1 MLTSDD
7 VTRATQH
14 AKSVGE
20 SLKRI
25 YNRACDMAVNNSTK
39 LLLAIDHNE
48 KTSQDSTVKTAA
60 EQHRNDL
67 KNFQEGKVNINV
79 PHQSHAKL
87 TELIK
92 QVEQDKKSD
101 VRAIVEPSCRA
112 WDIAISLGTIVL
124 AVGAIIG
131 FAILKR

>member
-1 MLTSDD
+1 MPDE
-7 VTRATQH
+7 VARATQH
-14 AKSVGE
+14 AKSAGE

-25 YNRACDMAVNNSTK
+25 YNRACDMAINNSNE
-39 LLLAIDHNE
+39 LLLAIDYNE
-48 KTSQDSTVKTAA
+48 KTSQDSRVQAA
-60 EQHRNDL
+60 AKEHRNDL

-87 TELIK
+87 TESIK
-92 QVEQDKKSD
+92 QAEQNEKSD
-101 VRAIVEPSCRA
+101 VRAKAERSSLA
-112 WDIAISLGTIVL
+112 WDIAIALGAIVL

>member
-1 MLTSDD
+1 MPDE
-7 VTRATQH
+7 VARATQH

-25 YNRACDMAVNNSTK
+25 YNRACDMAINNSNE
-39 LLLAIDHNE
+39 LLLAIDYNE
-48 KTSQDSTVKTAA
+48 KTSQDLTVKTAA

-87 TELIK
+87 TESIK
-92 QVEQDKKSD
+92 QTEQNEQSD
-101 VRAIVEPSCRA
+101 VRTKAERSSRA
-112 WDIAISLGTIVL
+112 WDIALALGAIVL

-131 FAILKR
+131 FAIIKR

>member
-7 VTRATQH
+7 VTRATQQ
-14 AKSVGE
+14 AKLVGE

-25 YNRACDMAVNNSTK
+25 YNRACNMAINNSNE
-39 LLLAIDHNE
+39 LLLAIDYNE

-67 KNFQEGKVNINV
+67 KNFQEGKVNIDV

-87 TELIK
+87 TESIK
-92 QVEQDKKSD
+92 QAEQNEESD
-101 VRAIVEPSCRA
+101 VRAKAERSSRA
-112 WDIAISLGTIVL
+112 WDIAIALGAIVL